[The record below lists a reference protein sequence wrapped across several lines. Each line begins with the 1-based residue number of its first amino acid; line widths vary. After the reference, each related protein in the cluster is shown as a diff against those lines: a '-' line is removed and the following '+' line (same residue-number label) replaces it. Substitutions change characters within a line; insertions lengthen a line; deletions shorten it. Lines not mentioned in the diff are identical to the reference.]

1 MPLEWSPSSIVTS
14 FSHILYFCCSLYIDN
29 INSQNILHVN
39 ISLHF
44 SYPDV
49 MMPSYNRSRWFVIYF
64 AVYIPV
70 TLYFLMNLV
79 RRNSI
84 RSYRLWQY
92 IEVFCSFHVTVQSPK
107 LKVACNNFF
116 CSQPQELFLCKIL
129 CNFMTKIIII
139 IIIIMIIIEHIPHAL
154 QKTVFNCL
162 FFVKSP
168 V

>member
-1 MPLEWSPSSIVTS
+1 MPLEWSPSSTVTS
-14 FSHILYFCCSLYIDN
+14 YSHILYFCCSLYIDN

-64 AVYIPV
+64 AVYVSV

-79 RRNSI
+79 RRNST
-84 RSYRLWQY
+84 RLYRLWQY
-92 IEVFCSFHVTVQSPK
+92 IEVFCWFHLTVQSPK

-116 CSQPQELFLCKIL
+116 SSQPQELFLCKIL
-129 CNFMTKIIII
+129 CNLSQNNNNNNNDNKAHSSCIVENCFQLFIFCKINSIV
-139 IIIIMIIIEHIPHAL
+139 E
-154 QKTVFNCL
+154 
-162 FFVKSP
+162 
-168 V
+168 

>member
-1 MPLEWSPSSIVTS
+1 MPLEGSPSSIVTS
-14 FSHILYFCCSLYIDN
+14 SSHILYFCCSLYT
-29 INSQNILHVN
+29 LVN

-129 CNFMTKIIII
+129 CN
-139 IIIIMIIIEHIPHAL
+139 L
-154 QKTVFNCL
+154 
-162 FFVKSP
+162 
-168 V
+168 